1 MINKKLWLTKGPYY
15 RKFFSWVFKDS
26 IRILKGLIKF
36 IENLIKLKF
45 GDWNWTLESLIGQ
58 VRGLTIHKPGTNL
71 QKERNFEDWNRW
83 N

>member
-71 QKERNFEDWNRW
+71 QKD
-83 N
+83 

>member
-1 MINKKLWLTKGPYY
+1 
-15 RKFFSWVFKDS
+15 VFKDS

-58 VRGLTIHKPGTNL
+58 VRGLIV
-71 QKERNFEDWNRW
+71 
-83 N
+83 